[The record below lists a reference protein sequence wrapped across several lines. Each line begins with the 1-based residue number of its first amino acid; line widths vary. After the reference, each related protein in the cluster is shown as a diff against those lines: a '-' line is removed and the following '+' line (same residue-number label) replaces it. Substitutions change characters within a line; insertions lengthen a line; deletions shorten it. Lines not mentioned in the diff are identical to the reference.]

1 MQLASNWYDLVLIMV
16 EMRLLNISAAV
27 SLAILVVSCK
37 GKEETVQ
44 VPYTVSCGVGN
55 VATMLN
61 QGWKVVSSS
70 TREVQCGTKTVI
82 ERRATGKGPMWTN
95 QYVNIPRS
103 VPNYGTATE
112 YILEG
117 PKSLLPDSSRM
128 GQY

>member
-1 MQLASNWYDLVLIMV
+1 MYLVRIAVLAAFGLTV
-16 EMRLLNISAAV
+16 SA
-27 SLAILVVSCK
+27 CK
-37 GKEETVQ
+37 GKEELVQ
-44 VPYTVSCGVGN
+44 IPYSVSCGKGS
-55 VATMLN
+55 VAVMLN

-70 TREVQCGTKTVI
+70 TREVQCGTKTII
-82 ERRATGKGPMWTN
+82 ERWSTGNSKLSTN
-95 QYVNIPRS
+95 QIMNVPRS